1 MRTAFNPMGVKNNMK
16 TWIGEIT
23 NLSAGKWYSIN
34 HNLNITDYTKIY
46 VDGYAQFVSNFK
58 NWQIGDIVPIY
69 SLWGMN
75 FRNFSVTV
83 DTNTIG
89 FATSDQIST
98 NNKNTSNEGVNIIS
112 AIKIILR
119 IFY

>member
-1 MRTAFNPMGVKNNMK
+1 
-16 TWIGEIT
+16 
-23 NLSAGKWYSIN
+23 
-34 HNLNITDYTKIY
+34 
-46 VDGYAQFVSNFK
+46 
-58 NWQIGDIVPIY
+58 
-69 SLWGMN
+69 MN

-83 DTNTIG
+83 DANTIG

-112 AIKIILR
+112 AIKIVLR